1 MKVLYQNVCLLAI
14 ICVLLPALAQ
24 RSIQDICSS
33 ISAVAACNAI
43 LTLPTGEIDVK
54 QCRHKLFKVN
64 GCKSHIDF
72 NVPCP
77 TIQKPFRTCHEQ
89 KCVPGT
95 DEVWVNIP
103 CGLTMHTAKI
113 NVCDKIRRSFP
124 IADELISKSTAMC
137 KCLPQVLNLGG
148 DATISNL
155 DNADVSSATSKTLS
169 VYASLSKVCLLPC
182 VYLVNLM
189 GFQCFI
195 DNGFTVHDDKPAL
208 EEAGKILSTS
218 DGSIVIRAQEIDLAS
233 YITFAE
239 AVALCAG
246 AGNCDSV
253 TTFFT
258 DYLKNSIDLM
268 SNELKSA
275 VIAPWTNLVNTVNA
289 AVMSIDNELK
299 GLPARLSAMQLEIE
313 DIHVQLCQDVDS
325 CVNPLVVS
333 FYKIGAIWQAILT
346 VQD

>member
-1 MKVLYQNVCLLAI
+1 M
-14 ICVLLPALAQ
+14 
-24 RSIQDICSS
+24 
-33 ISAVAACNAI
+33 
-43 LTLPTGEIDVK
+43 
-54 QCRHKLFKVN
+54 
-64 GCKSHIDF
+64 
-72 NVPCP
+72 
-77 TIQKPFRTCHEQ
+77 
-89 KCVPGT
+89 
-95 DEVWVNIP
+95 NIP

-218 DGSIVIRAQEIDLAS
+218 DGSIVIRAQE
-233 YITFAE
+233 
-239 AVALCAG
+239 
-246 AGNCDSV
+246 
-253 TTFFT
+253 
-258 DYLKNSIDLM
+258 
-268 SNELKSA
+268 
-275 VIAPWTNLVNTVNA
+275 VN
-289 AVMSIDNELK
+289 
-299 GLPARLSAMQLEIE
+299 RLS
-313 DIHVQLCQDVDS
+313 H
-325 CVNPLVVS
+325 
-333 FYKIGAIWQAILT
+333 FGAIAKHRRLILHPTSLLLKLLLYAPAPGIVT
-346 VQD
+346 V